1 MKADIDNYVA
11 RCLECQQLKD
21 EHRHSVGLLQP
32 DVIPELKWE
41 VISMEFIVGLSL
53 TATRDKTI
61 FVVVDNLAKS
71 AHFIP
76 VCMMYQALDISMV
89 FISKVVILHGMP
101 KMIISDQGSMFTR
114 RFCTSFQEAFGTQL
128 NFSTMYH

>member
-21 EHRHSVGLLQP
+21 EHRHLVGLLQP

-41 VISMEFIVGLSL
+41 VISMEFIMALSL
-53 TATRDKTI
+53 TARRDKTI
-61 FVVVDNLAKS
+61 FVVVDNLTKS

-76 VCMMYQALDISMV
+76 VCMTYQALDISMV
-89 FISKVVILHGMP
+89 FIIEVVILHGML
-101 KMIISDQGSMFTR
+101 KMIIFNQGSMFTR
-114 RFCTSFQEAFGTQL
+114 RFCTSFQEALGTQL